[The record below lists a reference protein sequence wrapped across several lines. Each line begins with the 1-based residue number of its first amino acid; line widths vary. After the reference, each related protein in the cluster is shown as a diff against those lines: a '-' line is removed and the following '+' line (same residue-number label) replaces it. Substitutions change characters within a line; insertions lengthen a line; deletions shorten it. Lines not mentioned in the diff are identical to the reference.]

1 MRERNLLDE
10 LIQGVEEMRVQREAM
25 FMKGRNAVEDLQIA
39 DMGTQELQAH
49 ALPGDK
55 HLNCD
60 LRKN

>member
-1 MRERNLLDE
+1 MRERNLFDE
-10 LIQGVEEMRVQREAM
+10 LIQGVEEMSVQREAM

-49 ALPGDK
+49 ALPSDK